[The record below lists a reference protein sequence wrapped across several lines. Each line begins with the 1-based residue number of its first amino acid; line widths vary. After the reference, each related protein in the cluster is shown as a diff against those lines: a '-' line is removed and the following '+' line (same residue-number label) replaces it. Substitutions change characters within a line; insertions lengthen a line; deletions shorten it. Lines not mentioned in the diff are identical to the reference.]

1 MSIRTDE
8 YTTTPR
14 VAPSDVAGTVDI
26 LADAVERRG
35 RAVEAAPPPDSDGL
49 HFPEDNWALDKCG
62 FKKGRAILDARPAA
76 DPGPIA
82 IIDVGYGALDHP
94 CIRHV
99 VDERFERRGAS
110 SAASHAAEVTGVI
123 VSACPVK
130 KVQVYNSATTAGL
143 DTNLMLQALRDIASP
158 TSRVRV
164 LNLSIGWHARERAL
178 NAAINECLAK
188 GVVVVAAMGEYEEP
202 TDFVSY
208 PAAIP
213 GVIAVGATDMHDRR
227 LPGSGTGDHIW
238 MAAPGE
244 DIPTVTGANTFG
256 VRQGT
261 SFATALV
268 SAAAWLAVRANQN
281 LTSAQVRQALGKSAD
296 SRMVE
301 ACPPAMKGIVPNDK
315 WNAAI
320 GCGRLDVAELAKVV

>member
-14 VAPSDVAGTVDI
+14 VIPFDDGRTADG
-26 LADAVERRG
+26 LAAAVERRG
-35 RAVEAAPPPDSDGL
+35 SAVETVDPPDPDMPR
-49 HFPEDNWALDKCG
+49 FPEDNWALDKCG
-62 FKKGRAILDARPAA
+62 FKTGRNILDARPDA

-82 IIDVGYGALDHP
+82 VIDVGYGALDHP
-94 CIRHV
+94 SIRNV
-99 VDERFERRGAS
+99 VDKRFESRGDS

-123 VSACPVK
+123 VSACPVG
-130 KVQVYNSATTAGL
+130 KVQVYNAATTAGL
-143 DTNLMLQALRDIASP
+143 DTNLMLEALKDIASP
-158 TSRVRV
+158 ASRVRV
-164 LNLSIGWHARERAL
+164 LNLSIGWHEREKAL
-178 NAAINECLAK
+178 NSAVNKCLAK

-208 PAAIP
+208 PAALP

-227 LPGSGTGDHIW
+227 LPGSGTGPHIW

-244 DIPTVTGANTFG
+244 DIPTVTATNTFG
-256 VRQGT
+256 IRQGT

-268 SAAAWLAVRANQN
+268 SAAAWLAVRANRD
-281 LTSAQVRQALGKSAD
+281 LTPVQVRQALGKSAD
-296 SRMVE
+296 TRMVE

-315 WNAAI
+315 WNPAI
-320 GCGRLDVAELAKVV
+320 GCGRLDVAQLAKVV